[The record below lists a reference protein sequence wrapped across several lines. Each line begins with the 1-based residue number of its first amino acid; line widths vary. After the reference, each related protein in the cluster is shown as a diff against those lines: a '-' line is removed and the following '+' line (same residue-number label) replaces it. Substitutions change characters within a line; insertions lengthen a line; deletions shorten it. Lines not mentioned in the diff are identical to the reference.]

1 MSISHFTTHLAP
13 AILYTL
19 RHCTHLRTTRQLE
32 DIMFPAVLSAVLSCL
47 MALPVSSELTT
58 SIKQSDHYLAPV
70 TYLNLLDHGP
80 NGYEVFFHPNH
91 TLEKHFEFIG
101 QDLSKGPS
109 SWAFTRELFGYFA
122 LIDNELRDEKIRR
135 DPGVRWLETELEMLD
150 WVLLGSYDED
160 ACEKTGSGCDD
171 TALYTTDLDSAWR
184 EQSTPPT
191 LPLPPLEN
199 LA

>member
-1 MSISHFTTHLAP
+1 MPHNITLQRDSDVHLVIHSP
-13 AILYTL
+13 DTSDFVPL
-19 RHCTHLRTTRQLE
+19 RHCTHLRTIQRLE

-47 MALPVSSELTT
+47 MALPVWSELST

-70 TYLNLLDHGP
+70 TYLNLLGHGP

-109 SWAFTRELFGYFA
+109 SWVFTRELFGYFA
-122 LIDNELRDEKIRR
+122 LIDNQLRDEKIRR

-150 WVLLGSYDED
+150 WVVYDSQED
-160 ACEKTGSGCDD
+160 LCEGRTGSGCDT
-171 TALYTTDLDSAWR
+171 TALYTDLDSA
-184 EQSTPPT
+184 
-191 LPLPPLEN
+191 
-199 LA
+199 